1 MRRIEDEA
9 RRREQMVAKI
19 KRLREIPLAKE
30 AAEREA
36 GRRDETEQTQ
46 LLARLA
52 ISAKQCGD
60 VGETLFWGLGPA
72 SMSRVPLRCRDESG
86 YASIIE
92 IAQLTPCRATW
103 TCRPCRSTRAS
114 WTSRASWTTGRNK
127 SLHTRS
133 HHASEGRLQA

>member
-1 MRRIEDEA
+1 MACVGSRMKRA
-9 RRREQMVAKI
+9 GVKQMVAKI

-46 LLARLA
+46 LLACLA

-72 SMSRVPLRCRDESG
+72 SMSRAPSRYRDESG

-92 IAQLTPCRATW
+92 TAQLTPCRLFKEF
-103 TCRPCRSTRAS
+103 AS
-114 WTSRASWTTGRNK
+114 QMAPTLFPDLPT
-127 SLHTRS
+127 
-133 HHASEGRLQA
+133 